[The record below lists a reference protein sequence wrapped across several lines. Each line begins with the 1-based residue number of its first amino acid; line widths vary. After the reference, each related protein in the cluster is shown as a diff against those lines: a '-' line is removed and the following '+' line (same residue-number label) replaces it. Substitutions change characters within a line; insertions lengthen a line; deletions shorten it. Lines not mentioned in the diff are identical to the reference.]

1 MTEKKVSQAKR
12 KANNKWDI
20 QNRDRKNYINKR
32 STARNFIRTMEETDI
47 PEFEQLLKE
56 RKEKAIEQPF

>member
-12 KANNKWDI
+12 KANNKWDV

-56 RKEKAIEQPF
+56 RKEKAIE

>member
-1 MTEKKVSQAKR
+1 MIEKKVSQAKR

-20 QNRDRKNYINKR
+20 QNRERKNYINKR

-56 RKEKAIEQPF
+56 RKEKAIE

>member
-1 MTEKKVSQAKR
+1 MTDKKVSQAKR
-12 KANNKWDI
+12 KANNKWDV

-56 RKEKAIEQPF
+56 RKEKAIE